1 MFLSALPACFT
12 GFTRVGVSPECMP
25 GARRGQKKARMP
37 WRGVNGGSAV
47 AMLIAGNRT
56 AVLRESSQGSKL
68 EYVTRAGAAH
78 YLRTR
83 DRREGGHAGGKGQG
97 QAFGKTA
104 PGLPRLTSCGQ
115 VQGSGIRRAAA
126 RPRPQAP
133 ARGLRRRRRR
143 SGRAWPSPLLA
154 GSASRGPRPP
164 APSLCIR
171 EGGPCAPIGRAGPP
185 RPRPSPG
192 PDASTLG
199 GPVEKPPA
207 VGSGSRGE
215 RRART
220 FGRRLGGRRAAPL
233 PPGGGGAGSVARNS
247 AAGAALPPS
256 PTPRRPAGR
265 KLPGSASR
273 PRDGDRRGDRGLF
286 DGRELGERRRR
297 RRRDEACAS
306 GA

>member
-25 GARRGQKKARMP
+25 GARRGQKRARMP
-37 WRGVNGGSAV
+37 CRGVNGGSAV

-68 EYVTRAGAAH
+68 EYVTKAGAAH

-97 QAFGKTA
+97 QVFGKTA

-171 EGGPCAPIGRAGPP
+171 EGGPCAPIGRAAPP

-199 GPVEKPPA
+199 GRGPGGKAACSRERL
-207 VGSGSRGE
+207 SG
-215 RRART
+215 
-220 FGRRLGGRRAAPL
+220 RAAR
-233 PPGGGGAGSVARNS
+233 SDVRQV
-247 AAGAALPPS
+247 
-256 PTPRRPAGR
+256 PRRPACGPPTPRGR
-265 KLPGSASR
+265 RGRVGSEELGGGGRPAPKPHAPSARRAEASR
-273 PRDGDRRGDRGLF
+273 ERLTAARWRPPRRPRPLRRTRA
-286 DGRELGERRRR
+286 GRAAAAAATTG
-297 RRRDEACAS
+297 
-306 GA
+306 

>member
-1 MFLSALPACFT
+1 MFLSALPACFM
-12 GFTRVGVSPECMP
+12 GFTRAGVSPECMP
-25 GARRGQKKARMP
+25 GARRGQKRARMP
-37 WRGVNGGSAV
+37 WRGVNGESAV

-68 EYVTRAGAAH
+68 EHVTKAGAAH

-97 QAFGKTA
+97 QVSGKTA

-185 RPRPSPG
+185 RPRPLPG
-192 PDASTLG
+192 PT
-199 GPVEKPPA
+199 
-207 VGSGSRGE
+207 
-215 RRART
+215 RARW
-220 FGRRLGGRRAAPL
+220 
-233 PPGGGGAGSVARNS
+233 VARWKS
-247 AAGAALPPS
+247 RLQSGAAL
-256 PTPRRPAGR
+256 G
-265 KLPGSASR
+265 
-273 PRDGDRRGDRGLF
+273 
-286 DGRELGERRRR
+286 
-297 RRRDEACAS
+297 AS
-306 GA
+306 GALGRSAGASEAGVRPPYPPGAEGPGR